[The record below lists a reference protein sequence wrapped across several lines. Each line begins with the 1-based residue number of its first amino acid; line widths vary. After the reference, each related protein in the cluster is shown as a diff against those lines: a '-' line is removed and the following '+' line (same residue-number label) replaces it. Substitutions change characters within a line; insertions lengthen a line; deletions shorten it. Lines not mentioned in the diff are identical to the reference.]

1 MQLVLLYRALQLIN
15 IGTDK
20 DLALINAIE
29 DFFLHPR
36 FYFVLCT
43 FKKIYL
49 IIARI
54 FFYLKKMV
62 VDLTF

>member
-29 DFFLHPR
+29 DFFYIQGFTL
-36 FYFVLCT
+36 YFVHS
-43 FKKIYL
+43 KKYI
-49 IIARI
+49 
-54 FFYLKKMV
+54 
-62 VDLTF
+62 